1 MSICVRHWLVPLFHC
16 LVRGT
21 AEQPCGSYGGFE
33 ASHVS
38 VGRKRLLCEARRHFM
53 LPTVA

>member
-1 MSICVRHWLVPLFHC
+1 MSICVRHRLVPLFHS
-16 LVRGT
+16 LGRGT
-21 AEQPCGSYGGFE
+21 VEQPCDSCGGFE